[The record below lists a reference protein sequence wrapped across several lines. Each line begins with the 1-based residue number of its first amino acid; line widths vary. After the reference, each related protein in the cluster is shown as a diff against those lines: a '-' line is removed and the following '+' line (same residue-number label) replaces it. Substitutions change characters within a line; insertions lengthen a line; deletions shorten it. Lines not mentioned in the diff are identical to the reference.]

1 MLNVLPQNDENL
13 INYLEGKLSRTF
25 NDVVM
30 IINKIRNR
38 MVFDELFEAVV
49 NIAQFC
55 DVDTCNLCICVD
67 TCNL

>member
-1 MLNVLPQNDENL
+1 
-13 INYLEGKLSRTF
+13 
-25 NDVVM
+25 
-30 IINKIRNR
+30 
-38 MVFDELFEAVV
+38 MVFDELFQAVV